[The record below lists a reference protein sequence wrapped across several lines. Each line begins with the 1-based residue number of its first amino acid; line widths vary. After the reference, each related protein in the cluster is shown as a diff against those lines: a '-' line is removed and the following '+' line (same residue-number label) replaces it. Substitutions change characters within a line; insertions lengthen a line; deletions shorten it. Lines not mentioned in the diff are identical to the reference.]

1 MQLGAFICPHSA
13 ITAMC
18 WRFADPR
25 DPTDFD
31 KTRLNRPN
39 EKDTSVP
46 KSNAMNSNSSS
57 ATKRND
63 LTSIG

>member
-1 MQLGAFICPHSA
+1 
-13 ITAMC
+13 MC

-46 KSNAMNSNSSS
+46 KSNAMNGKSSS
-57 ATKRND
+57 ATKEMISYLYD
-63 LTSIG
+63 KSAI